1 MNVLGLSG
9 LVELLNRAQCCSADD
24 QRGLL
29 KKEHLMLPQ
38 FLQLPLDEVE
48 EAETCRSLEDS
59 CSSMGSLE
67 GDSPGVQS
75 DTLGEAPSEKDC
87 SNPARETVV

>member
-1 MNVLGLSG
+1 M
-9 LVELLNRAQCCSADD
+9 NRAQCCSADD

-38 FLQLPLDEVE
+38 FLQLPLE
-48 EAETCRSLEDS
+48 EPEETETSRSLDES
-59 CSSMGSLE
+59 CSNMSSLE
-67 GDSPGVQS
+67 MDSPAVPKSSDPPQS
-75 DTLGEAPSEKDC
+75 DC